1 MSYIDDIMGF
11 NPQDLDAF
19 QAPAATASYDANI
32 YKTNPVKLSK
42 SEDGHYRA
50 KVRVIYNP
58 FNFKQSIVAQRTYFL
73 QDAEGSLLVR
83 SKGASPI
90 PDVYRSCP
98 FHKVWSKLWYA
109 TENKEEKQA
118 WAKKMLDSNNSQW
131 VLVQVM
137 EDENQP
143 ELVGKIL
150 AWKLPKTIYTKM
162 NAKMNP
168 APETKK
174 QPVAIMDY
182 LFGLPLELD
191 VAPGPDDANAPER
204 KQREINYDLCDF
216 DTDYMPIMKVDGTP
230 LFDEAELD
238 TIDTFVSART
248 ELVKAKAAA
257 KKEVAQNTI
266 NELTP
271 AIRALYEK
279 AISYLKEVA
288 FDLEKECGYQEWDET
303 TTERVNRY
311 LDAVLNMR
319 DPKIGGTESAPAVAA
334 EVAAAPAEVSAD
346 PMLAMMGT
354 ANGDPDDL
362 PF

>member
-19 QAPAATASYDANI
+19 QEPTATASYDANI
-32 YKTNPVKLSK
+32 YKTNPVKFSK
-42 SEDGHYRA
+42 SEDGHYRS

-58 FNFKQSIVAQRTYFL
+58 FNFKQSIVNQRTYFI

-83 SKGASPI
+83 SKGASPVPEI
-90 PDVYRSCP
+90 YRSCP
-98 FHKVWSKLWYA
+98 FHKAWAKLWYA
-109 TENKEEKQA
+109 TEGKEEKQA
-118 WAKKMLDSNNSQW
+118 WAKKMLDNNNSKW

-150 AWKLPKTIYTKM
+150 AWKLPTTIYTKM

-216 DTDYMPIMKVDGTP
+216 DTDYLPIMKVDGTP

-238 TIDTFVSART
+238 TIDAFVTART
-248 ELVKAKAAA
+248 EFVKAKAAA
-257 KKEVAQNTI
+257 KREVAQNTI

-271 AIRALYEK
+271 AIRTLYEK
-279 AISYLKEVA
+279 AINYLKEVS
-288 FDLEKECGYQEWDET
+288 FDLTTECGYTEWDDAT
-303 TTERVNRY
+303 AARVERY
-311 LDAVLNMR
+311 LDAVVNMR
-319 DPKIGGTESAPAVAA
+319 DPKVGGVESAPAVAA
-334 EVAAAPAEVSAD
+334 EVADVPVEMMAD
-346 PMLAMMGT
+346 PMVAMMGT
-354 ANGDPDDL
+354 GADSDGL